1 MKMINE
7 TKKIL
12 HDDSILVTATTVRVP
27 VKFSHSISINVE
39 VENPFEVDD
48 VKTIIGD
55 YPGMVLEDDLA
66 NEVYPMPLMAADK
79 NEVFV
84 GRIRRD
90 FTVENGLN
98 LWSCADNIRKGAA
111 TNAVQIAK
119 KVLEV

>member
-1 MKMINE
+1 
-7 TKKIL
+7 
-12 HDDSILVTATTVRVP
+12 
-27 VKFSHSISINVE
+27 FSHSISINVE

-48 VKTIIGD
+48 VKKIIGD

-66 NEVYPMPLMAADK
+66 NEVYPMPLMSADK

>member
-1 MKMINE
+1 M
-7 TKKIL
+7 
-12 HDDSILVTATTVRVP
+12 TATTVRVP

-39 VENPFEVDD
+39 VEKPFEVED
-48 VKTIIGD
+48 VKKIIGA
-55 YPGMVLEDDLA
+55 YPGMVLQDDLA
-66 NEVYPMPLMAADK
+66 NAIYPMPLMAAGK

-90 FTVENGLN
+90 FTVANGLN

-119 KVLEV
+119 KLLED